1 MPAGDGVTVG
11 IDIGTTSVKAVA
23 VDPDGT
29 VVARSRIRHPL
40 ISAAADELQ
49 HDAQRA
55 WRLGPRKALDA
66 LGDVR
71 PKALS
76 VTGMVPSLVAVNGR
90 GVPLSNGLLYGDASG
105 QEQQPGSGVPL
116 MGGEPAAF
124 LKALSSAH
132 PEAAGFWPAQTTA
145 LASLGGPP
153 VVAMTVSFVLGPLAV
168 MGAWNPEVLEAC
180 GVAEDRLPRIV
191 ADRTPVGQ
199 VGDML
204 LDPGGIDVM
213 CERLVSGATNDGDV
227 LVLCGSTLILILKL
241 PADHVLPPS
250 VPAFPDSQGGLVATT
265 ASNAGGLFLDWV
277 DRVVAPSHKPANP
290 DQVPVWSPYIRGER
304 TPWGDPSRRAQ
315 LVDLHLGHDAAAIRQ
330 AAFEA
335 AGFVVRHHLE
345 LTGAP
350 AKRIVAVGGGTRSAG
365 WMQALAD
372 TTGLPVAVQAVPE
385 GAAIGAAY
393 LARMS
398 AGLEDDLGA
407 GVEVG
412 AVVAP
417 GRAEAGV
424 GGRDA
429 EPLRAVQG
437 AGRTSGLTQWAGR
450 SPLSSAVISSPM
462 ISAWFASVL

>member
-1 MPAGDGVTVG
+1 VAGGDGVTVG

-40 ISAAADELQ
+40 ISARADELQ

-55 WRLGPRKALDA
+55 WRRGPRRALAA
-66 LGDVR
+66 LGDVK

-76 VTGMVPSLVAVNGR
+76 VTGMVPSLVAVNRR
-90 GVPLSNGLLYGDASG
+90 GVPLSRGLLYGDSSG
-105 QEQQPGSGVPL
+105 QEQTGTGVPL

-132 PEAAGFWPAQTTA
+132 PDAAGFWPAQTTA

-168 MGAWNPEVLEAC
+168 GGAWNPEVLEAC
-180 GVAEDRLPRIV
+180 GVAESRLPKIV
-191 ADRTPVGQ
+191 ADREPVGRI
-199 VGDML
+199 GEML

-213 CERLVSGATNDGDV
+213 CERLVSGATQEGDV
-227 LVLCGSTLILILKL
+227 LVLCGSTLILILRL
-241 PADHVLPPS
+241 AADHALPPS
-250 VPAFPDSQGGLVATT
+250 IFGFPDGKGGLVATT

-277 DRVVAPSHKPANP
+277 DRVIAPSDRPVSP
-290 DQVPVWSPYIRGER
+290 DEVPVWSPYIRGER
-304 TPWGDPSRRAQ
+304 TPWGDPTRRGQ
-315 LVDLHLGHDAAAIRQ
+315 LADLHLGHDAASIRQ

-385 GAAIGAAY
+385 GAAIGAAF

-398 AGLEDDLGA
+398 AGLETDLDQA
-407 GVEVG
+407 ARWARSSHQVE
-412 AVVAP
+412 P
-417 GRAEAGV
+417 RAEWVAATEP
-424 GGRDA
+424 RYARFRELA
-429 EPLRAVQG
+429 EPQG
-437 AGRTSGLTQWAGR
+437 
-450 SPLSSAVISSPM
+450 
-462 ISAWFASVL
+462 